1 MTLPSPAPVPPTAP
15 GRPRPLNGATVH
27 GPHGIRRLRHRA
39 EIPLLWAS
47 AVISAMA
54 VAAWLAL
61 VIWLAAVPDPI
72 GPAGEVRRLILENAT
87 STGGQVLLAV
97 PLLPL
102 VVWGARALLYAK
114 MRASSVQMSP
124 TQFPEGY
131 RMVVEAA
138 EHVGLRRVP
147 DAYVVLGNGRINAFA
162 AGHGFRRFVAVYSDL
177 FETGGSAR
185 DPEALRFIIS
195 HEVGHLAAGHTS
207 FWRVLVLQI
216 VYSVPILGNALSRAQ
231 EYTADNH
238 GYDVAPA
245 GAPGAI
251 GLLGAGKYL
260 GAQVNLHAVADRA
273 VYERGLWVHLVQ
285 WSSTHPV
292 LTWRAHA
299 LRDRSRPGRLMVR
312 PGHALYPPVSPIG
325 RERSRNWPTPAEVLA
340 GMRDDEP
347 RVPGAE
353 EQFGRYPGLSYS
365 ASRDELH
372 LADPTPLRP
381 SRTDPSHGG
390 TG

>member
-1 MTLPSPAPVPPTAP
+1 M
-15 GRPRPLNGATVH
+15 
-27 GPHGIRRLRHRA
+27 
-39 EIPLLWAS
+39 PLL
-47 AVISAMA
+47 
-54 VAAWLAL
+54 
-61 VIWLAAVPDPI
+61 
-72 GPAGEVRRLILENAT
+72 G
-87 STGGQVLLAV
+87 
-97 PLLPL
+97 
-102 VVWGARALLYAK
+102 K
-114 MRASSVQMSP
+114 
-124 TQFPEGY
+124 
-131 RMVVEAA
+131 
-138 EHVGLRRVP
+138 
-147 DAYVVLGNGRINAFA
+147 
-162 AGHGFRRFVAVYSDL
+162 
-177 FETGGSAR
+177 
-185 DPEALRFIIS
+185 
-195 HEVGHLAAGHTS
+195 
-207 FWRVLVLQI
+207 
-216 VYSVPILGNALSRAQ
+216 ALSRAQ